1 MNNVVRVVVA
11 DRHPIVRYG
20 LLALLSTVDSISVV
34 ADVGNG
40 EAAMR
45 AVTAHRPDVL
55 LVELSELHAITA
67 IPGTAL
73 IVFTSRDDDQS
84 LRAAIKAG
92 AHGYILKNA
101 EEGDIVRAIHTVA
114 AGELI
119 FGRAIADRLP
129 TVLMT
134 AQDDRYPGL
143 TDRQREIADLAADG
157 LGNAAIAQRLGL
169 TVKTVRNNVS
179 QILVTLGLSSRLAL
193 RDNLSGVPF
202 QRESARA

>member
-1 MNNVVRVVVA
+1 MPTVRRRPQRRDEQPGQGLQCEPVVHRKAGRLGRCRRTVGGASHCLSMSNVVRVVVA

-55 LVELSELHAITA
+55 LVELSELHAVTV

-92 AHGYILKNA
+92 AHGYVLK
-101 EEGDIVRAIHTVA
+101 
-114 AGELI
+114 
-119 FGRAIADRLP
+119 
-129 TVLMT
+129 
-134 AQDDRYPGL
+134 
-143 TDRQREIADLAADG
+143 
-157 LGNAAIAQRLGL
+157 
-169 TVKTVRNNVS
+169 
-179 QILVTLGLSSRLAL
+179 
-193 RDNLSGVPF
+193 
-202 QRESARA
+202 